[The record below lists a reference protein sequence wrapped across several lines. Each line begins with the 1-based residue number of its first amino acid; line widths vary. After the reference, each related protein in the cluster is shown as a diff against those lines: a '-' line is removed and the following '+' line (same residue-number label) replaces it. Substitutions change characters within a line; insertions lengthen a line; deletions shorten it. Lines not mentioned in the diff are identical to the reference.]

1 MDTELAHAAVSTGR
15 VVLLKRDLFG
25 TVSRLECGAQ
35 AGAVDRVER
44 DTTHAAPGLRWL
56 ARRLAA
62 REARALAILHHVD
75 GVPRLVSWDGE
86 RLVRT
91 WLPGVPLQQ
100 SQGVDRGYFRA
111 ALRLLRRLHGA
122 GLVHNDLAKEPNW
135 LVDPDGRPAL
145 VDFQLAMRPRYRGRW
160 FRMLA
165 HDDLRHLL
173 KHKRSHRGG
182 PLTARQRAILARRS
196 PLAAAWAGTGKPLYR
211 FVTRRLLGWADREGA
226 GDRGAVQGSTDSKSS
241 AGASSGRK

>member
-1 MDTELAHAAVSTGR
+1 MNDAPTP
-15 VVLLKRDLFG
+15 LKRDLFG
-25 TVSRLECGAQ
+25 EVVRLR
-35 AGAVDRVER
+35 AGVPGNDVDGVQR
-44 DTTHAAPGLRWL
+44 DTTAAARGVRWL

-62 REARALAILHHVD
+62 REARALHALRGVPD
-75 GVPRLVSWDGE
+75 VPRLISWDGR
-86 RLVRT
+86 RLVRS

-100 SQGVDRGYFRA
+100 AGGVDAAYFRE
-111 ALRLLRRLHGA
+111 ALRLLRRLHAA

-135 LVDPDGRPAL
+135 LVTPRGRPAL
-145 VDFQLAMRPRYRGRW
+145 VDFQLAMRPRYRGCL

-173 KHKRSHRGG
+173 KHKRSYCPER
-182 PLTARQRAILARRS
+182 LTRRERAILSRRS
-196 PLAAAWAGTGKPLYR
+196 PLAAAWANTGKPVYR

-241 AGASSGRK
+241 AGASPGRK